1 MIIIPLLL
9 TMGLD
14 MSLPEFQPTTDISG
28 NYVVGSYDV
37 SSDDVT
43 VELMADNPVSGNDSA
58 VTDSL
63 SIVPAEVSISSVS
76 DNNDVVSAIEQLNS
90 DNNEYWELFL
100 DSYPVTIHH
109 TLHSS
114 YSNHWTWKFSASGGI
129 LSANSDNDRFSYI
142 PVQAGVEYSISNI
155 TVPTFNFYRVG
166 VVNSIDSPT
175 LVTDFREV
183 SSPFESFTFRA
194 SQDGYLVFFISYSRQ
209 VGFVADWDT
218 VERESYTLSEL
229 GNAVVTMREEFN
241 IKLRAVLFVCLMSF
255 LYPIA
260 MAIKTNIL
268 GGDKK

>member
-14 MSLPEFQPTTDISG
+14 MSLPEFQPTTDVSG
-28 NYVVGSYDV
+28 NYIVGSYDV
-37 SSDDVT
+37 SLDEIVVDFI
-43 VELMADNPVSGNDSA
+43 ADNPVSGNDSA

-76 DNNDVVSAIEQLNS
+76 DNNDIVVAIEQFNA

-100 DSYPVTIHH
+100 DSYPVTVHH
-109 TLHSS
+109 SLRSTYVTALP
-114 YSNHWTWKFSASGGI
+114 WKFTSGGGFS
-129 LSANSDNDRFSYI
+129 SAGGSNDHYAYI
-142 PVQAGVEYSISNI
+142 PVVSGFEYDISNI
-155 TVPTFNFYRVG
+155 TVPSFNTYRYG
-166 VVNSIDSPT
+166 VVNDLNNPT
-175 LVTDFREV
+175 VITNFGSGNITELNFV
-183 SSPFESFTFRA
+183 SGQS
-194 SQDGYLVFFISYSRQ
+194 GYLVFYISYNKEI
-209 VGFVADWDT
+209 GFLADWDT
-218 VERESYTLSEL
+218 IERESYTLSEL
-229 GNAVVTMREEFN
+229 GNAVVTLREEFN